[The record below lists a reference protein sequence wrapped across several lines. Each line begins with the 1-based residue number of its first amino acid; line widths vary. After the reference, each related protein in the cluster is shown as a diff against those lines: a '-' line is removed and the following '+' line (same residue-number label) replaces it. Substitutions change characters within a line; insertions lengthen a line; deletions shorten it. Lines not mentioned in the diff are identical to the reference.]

1 MSEKESNPVSP
12 GPGKAKP
19 AKVSRRSE
27 VVDRIVV
34 KQAENAKF
42 VKWQA
47 QVNERFQGFGRITKN
62 DIANFLFRK
71 HPDSLSEEELTE
83 LGIAFYDE
91 VTWTRWAFEK
101 IKRARKDGVSL
112 TLEEL
117 IAQRAVPT
125 PVKKMT
131 RIRARQNASGD
142 NAVSG
147 KNSNLENSIETP
159 SKE

>member
-1 MSEKESNPVSP
+1 MSEETNQALPE
-12 GPGKAKP
+12 PGKAKP

-27 VVDRIVV
+27 VVDRITVR
-34 KQAENAKF
+34 QAENAKF

-47 QVNERFQGFGRITKN
+47 QIDERFEGFGRITKN

-83 LGIAFYDE
+83 LGVEFYDE

-101 IKRARKDGVSL
+101 IKRARKDGVLL

-117 IAQRAVPT
+117 IAKRAVPAPIKKT
-125 PVKKMT
+125 P
-131 RIRARQNASGD
+131 RLRARQNASDD
-142 NAVSG
+142 NAVSEN
-147 KNSNLENSIETP
+147 NSNLENSIETSP
-159 SKE
+159 KE